1 MADESRDPIADV
13 INLLAA
19 PIAGGIRT
27 VEQFRRGLDEMLRA
41 VDNLNR
47 TMENM
52 NEAASRINRFMA
64 EVEQPVMALIPQIT
78 RTVQAAEEITS
89 LLEAPVRAS
98 APNIERIATA
108 LSSPGFLALP
118 TQVGE
123 LMQRLAPLTQLAE
136 NAGGLFGGLR
146 IPGISR
152 TTSSAQP
159 SQAQNLALG
168 AAEPA
173 PARPTAAPRAANR
186 RSTSAKVKDSAT
198 KPGPAKRAAQ
208 RPTAKQA
215 AAKRAGR

>member
-1 MADESRDPIADV
+1 MTDEARDPIADV

-27 VEQFRRGLDEMLRA
+27 IEQFRRGVDEMLRA

-52 NEAASRINRFMA
+52 NEAASRINRFMS
-64 EVEQPVMALIPQIT
+64 EVEAPLMALIPQIT

-98 APNIERIATA
+98 APNIERIVTA

-118 TQVGE
+118 TQIGE
-123 LMQRLAPLTQLAE
+123 MMHRLAPLTQLAE

-146 IPGISR
+146 LPGISR
-152 TTSSAQP
+152 TSAA
-159 SQAQNLALG
+159 SQASLAG
-168 AAEPA
+168 TPAFEPA
-173 PARPTAAPRAANR
+173 PA
-186 RSTSAKVKDSAT
+186 
-198 KPGPAKRAAQ
+198 KPAPAKPAQARRAV
-208 RPTAKQA
+208 AKQSASKRSA
-215 AAKRAGR
+215 ARQPASKQTASKRSGR

>member
-1 MADESRDPIADV
+1 MADEARDPIADV

-27 VEQFRRGLDEMLRA
+27 IEQFRRGIDEMLRTI
-41 VDNLNR
+41 DNLNR

-118 TQVGE
+118 TQIGD
-123 LMQRLAPLTQLAE
+123 LMQRLAPLTQFAE

-146 IPGISR
+146 IPGIGR
-152 TTSSAQP
+152 TAPPAQP
-159 SQAQNLALG
+159 TPTPARALTT
-168 AAEPA
+168 ASVEPA
-173 PARPTAAPRAANR
+173 MHAAKRPSTK
-186 RSTSAKVKDSAT
+186 TSAKPAAKPAT
-198 KPGPAKRAAQ
+198 KP
-208 RPTAKQA
+208 
-215 AAKRAGR
+215 AAKTNTKPATKTGTKPAAGRTGR

>member
-1 MADESRDPIADV
+1 MPDETRDPIADV

-27 VEQFRRGLDEMLRA
+27 VEQFRRGIDELLRA

-64 EVEQPVMALIPQIT
+64 EVEEPVMALIPQIT

-98 APNIERIATA
+98 APNIERITTA
-108 LSSPGFLALP
+108 LSSPSFLALP
-118 TQVGE
+118 TQIGE
-123 LMQRLAPLTQLAE
+123 LMQRLTPLTQLAE

-152 TTSSAQP
+152 TAPPAASISAPPPQPPVSVPAKTS
-159 SQAQNLALG
+159 
-168 AAEPA
+168 
-173 PARPTAAPRAANR
+173 PARPATGR
-186 RSTSAKVKDSAT
+186 TSAT
-198 KPGPAKRAAQ
+198 KPAQAKRA
-208 RPTAKQA
+208 T
-215 AAKRAGR
+215 KRAASETAVKPAPKTSRSRSSR